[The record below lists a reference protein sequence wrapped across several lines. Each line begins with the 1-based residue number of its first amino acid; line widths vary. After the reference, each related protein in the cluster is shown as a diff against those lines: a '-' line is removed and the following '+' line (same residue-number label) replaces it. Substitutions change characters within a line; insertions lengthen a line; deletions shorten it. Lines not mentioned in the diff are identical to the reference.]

1 MGEEALKNGTV
12 SRIAKVHHKRMASFQ
27 RSNNKYEVMRV
38 KQKKNKR
45 RMRRKKTTKTKRR
58 RIIVDNYPQHPVSSL
73 TVADDV
79 VGRRISVDNNPRHP
93 VSSLTVADDAVGR
106 WISVDNNPQHPVSS
120 LTAADDAVVCSL
132 IAGDDVVVCQIL
144 SRLPVKSLM
153 RFKCVCKL
161 WKSII
166 EEDSHFI
173 NLHLGH
179 SEKPPSLF
187 ILLQKNAE
195 FIKRYHESFFSADL
209 HFTGRAANIHT
220 VSKALSFSYRKVLGP
235 IGGLICFVDVFAV
248 RAYKCQHQRS
258 NTMDHFTSICEIR
271 KREWHGDNTWREID
285 ELPPYLHI
293 GATSVS
299 ANGSIYWNL
308 LRHFVGGGIGIKP
321 KLECS
326 DSEDMKLFDDEDTDW
341 IMAFD
346 IGSYFK
352 GSGGRNLHAVSYQQA
367 KVELC

>member
-12 SRIAKVHHKRMASFQ
+12 SRIAKVHHKRMASCQ

-45 RMRRKKTTKTKRR
+45 RMRRKKTTTKTKRR
-58 RIIVDNYPQHPVSSL
+58 RISVDNNPQHPVSSL
-73 TVADDV
+73 TVADDA
-79 VGRRISVDNNPRHP
+79 VGRRITVDNNPQHP

-120 LTAADDAVVCSL
+120 LTVADDAVCSL

-144 SRLPVKSLM
+144 SRLPVISLM
-153 RFKCVCKL
+153 RFKCVCKR

-179 SEKPPSLF
+179 SEKRPSLF

-195 FIKRYHESFFSADL
+195 FIKRYHESFLSADL

-220 VSKALSFSYRKVLGP
+220 VSKPLSFSYRKVLGP
-235 IGGLICFVDVFAV
+235 IAGLICFVDVFAV
-248 RAYKCQHQRS
+248 RVYNVSTREVTPWIISPVFAKLEKENGMVNAFNPRP
-258 NTMDHFTSICEIR
+258 ICNFGFDQTTKKHKVIFIWCEG
-271 KREWHGDNTWREID
+271 KFQKFPVCEVLTVGDNTWREID

-308 LRHFVGGGIGIKP
+308 LRH
-321 KLECS
+321 LRRRWHWHQ
-326 DSEDMKLFDDEDTDW
+326 T
-341 IMAFD
+341 
-346 IGSYFK
+346 
-352 GSGGRNLHAVSYQQA
+352 
-367 KVELC
+367 

>member
-12 SRIAKVHHKRMASFQ
+12 SRMAKVHHKRIASCQ

-45 RMRRKKTTKTKRR
+45 MRRKKTTTKTKRR
-58 RIIVDNYPQHPVSSL
+58 RIIVDNNPQ
-73 TVADDV
+73 
-79 VGRRISVDNNPRHP
+79 HP

-106 WISVDNNPQHPVSS
+106 RISVDNNPQHPVSS
-120 LTAADDAVVCSL
+120 LTVADDAVVCSL

-144 SRLPVKSLM
+144 SRLP
-153 RFKCVCKL
+153 R

-179 SEKPPSLF
+179 SEKRTSLF

-195 FIKRYHESFFSADL
+195 FIKRYHESFLSADL
-209 HFTGRAANIHT
+209 HFTGRAANILT

-235 IGGLICFVDVFAV
+235 IGGLICFVD
-248 RAYKCQHQRS
+248 HQRS

-271 KREWHGDNTWREID
+271 KREWHGKR
-285 ELPPYLHI
+285 
-293 GATSVS
+293 
-299 ANGSIYWNL
+299 
-308 LRHFVGGGIGIKP
+308 F
-321 KLECS
+321 
-326 DSEDMKLFDDEDTDW
+326 
-341 IMAFD
+341 
-346 IGSYFK
+346 
-352 GSGGRNLHAVSYQQA
+352 
-367 KVELC
+367 